1 MICAI
6 NGLKYDTDNMELI
19 SEKIEYLYESNIAQL
34 AGLRYRGKNVKL
46 YKSKKGNW
54 LLTYEKDSTTTYGK
68 ALTEEE
74 AKSYLIRYDLEKY
87 EELFGELEEA

>member
-1 MICAI
+1 MICVI
-6 NGLKYDTDNMELI
+6 NGLKYNTDNMVLI

-46 YKSKKGNW
+46 YKSKKDNW
-54 LLTYEKDSTTTYGK
+54 LLTYERDFNVTYGK
-68 ALTEEE
+68 TLTEEE